1 MKKIISIIITLCIAF
16 SCTSVFAREVTVN
29 LNGQKMEF
37 DVNPFIEDGR
47 TLVPMRAI
55 FEAIG
60 ASVTWDGETRLAIA
74 LYQINGEPN
83 HIALQIDNKTAHVND
98 SKVELDVPARIVG
111 DRTFVPL
118 RFISETIGKTVTW
131 NQDTYTVDIND

>member
-1 MKKIISIIITLCIAF
+1 MKKIISIIITLCVAF

-74 LYQINGEPN
+74 IYQIDGVTN
-83 HIALQIDNKTAHVND
+83 HIALQIDNKSAYVNETQT
-98 SKVELDVPARIVG
+98 ELDVPARIVS

-118 RFISETIGKTVTW
+118 RFVSETIGKTVTW

>member
-1 MKKIISIIITLCIAF
+1 MKKIVSLIITLCVAL
-16 SCTSVFAREVTVN
+16 SCTSVFAKDVTVN

>member
-1 MKKIISIIITLCIAF
+1 MKKIISIIITLCVAF

-29 LNGQKMEF
+29 LNGQKMEV

-60 ASVTWDGETRLAIA
+60 ASVTWDQETRLALA
-74 LYQINGEPN
+74 VYQIDGVTH
-83 HIALQIDNKTAHVND
+83 HIGLQIDNKTAYVNE
-98 SKVELDVPARIVG
+98 VQTELDVPARIVN

-118 RFISETIGKTVTW
+118 RFVSETIGKTVTW

>member
-1 MKKIISIIITLCIAF
+1 MKKIVSLIITLCVAL
-16 SCTSVFAREVTVN
+16 SCTSVFAKDVTVN

-83 HIALQIDNKTAHVND
+83 YIALQIDNKTAHVND